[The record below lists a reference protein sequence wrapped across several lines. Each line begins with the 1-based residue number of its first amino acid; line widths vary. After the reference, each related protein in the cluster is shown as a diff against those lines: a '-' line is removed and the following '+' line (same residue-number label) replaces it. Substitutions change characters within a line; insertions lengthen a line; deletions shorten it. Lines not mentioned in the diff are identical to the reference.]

1 MDLARLRVD
10 LTFVDDVPVVETEGE
25 LNSWTV
31 QDFERALVRAAD
43 GGGRMVVVDLTR
55 VQSLDVGA
63 LKVLQQVCSRLG
75 PDRKLCAVACGQ
87 ARRTLEMTRFDEII
101 SIYPKLQQ
109 ALDTG

>member
-63 LKVLQQVCSRLG
+63 LRVLQQVCSRLG